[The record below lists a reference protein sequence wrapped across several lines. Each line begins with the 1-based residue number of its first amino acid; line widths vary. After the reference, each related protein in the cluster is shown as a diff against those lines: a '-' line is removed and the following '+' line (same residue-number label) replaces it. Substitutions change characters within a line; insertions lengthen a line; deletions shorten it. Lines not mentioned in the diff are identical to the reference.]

1 MQGIRPEP
9 QIPDMQAG
17 KTASNKTDRLAASL
31 QNEEDVVLQKQKEN
45 KAKKSSK
52 SLINYQAI
60 QAILKTELQAEA
72 DKDVQIAVC
81 QQLELLE
88 AILEFKLLNKKEK
101 LNDKLQK
108 PQEIALVPVQNQNQP
123 KSYAEALQSDIQKKN
138 EQESKQKA

>member
-1 MQGIRPEP
+1 
-9 QIPDMQAG
+9 MQAG
-17 KTASNKTDRLAASL
+17 KTASNETDRLAASL

-108 PQEIALVPVQNQNQP
+108 PQEIALVPVQNQNQS
-123 KSYAEALQSDIQKKN
+123 KSYAEALQSGI
-138 EQESKQKA
+138 